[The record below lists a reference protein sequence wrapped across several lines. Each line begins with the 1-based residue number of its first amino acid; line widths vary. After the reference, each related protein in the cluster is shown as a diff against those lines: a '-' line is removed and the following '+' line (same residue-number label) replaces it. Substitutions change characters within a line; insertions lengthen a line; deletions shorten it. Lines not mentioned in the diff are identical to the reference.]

1 MFKNQLSTPARP
13 IPEPGTMQL
22 DQVLRIVMDGFTGAT
37 ERHIEVGDGLEMFVV
52 RTPVEEGKSAAA
64 GSASSVDLATLGAVE
79 ALGGEDEYQNGAC
92 VVIRRELKK
101 D

>member
-1 MFKNQLSTPARP
+1 MFKNQISTADRP

-52 RTPVEEGKSAAA
+52 RTPVAEGQTATPGTAT
-64 GSASSVDLATLGAVE
+64 GTDLTSLGAVE
-79 ALGGEDEYQNGAC
+79 ALGGEDEFQDGAC
-92 VVIRRELKK
+92 VVIRRDLKK

>member
-1 MFKNQLSTPARP
+1 MFKNQVPTPERP

-52 RTPVEEGKSAAA
+52 RTPVTEGETAKAGTASAI
-64 GSASSVDLATLGAVE
+64 DLASLGAVE
-79 ALGGEDEYQNGAC
+79 ALGGEDDYKEGAC

>member
-1 MFKNQLSTPARP
+1 
-13 IPEPGTMQL
+13 MQL

-37 ERHIEVGDGLEMFVV
+37 ERHIEVGDGLEMFIV
-52 RTPVEEGKSAAA
+52 RTPVPEGQTAAEGSAAA
-64 GSASSVDLATLGAVE
+64 ADLSSLHPVE
-79 ALGGEDEYQNGAC
+79 ALGGEDDYQDGAV